1 MVQDR
6 LVSRECRMANGG
18 ASSPFAEVN
27 STVPS
32 SPSSCFLLLRV
43 HFFLEAVTLC
53 PSLGVLTACELILSR
68 LSILQQA
75 SPNAPA
81 QVRGPLTEMAHL
93 GGRNYLTAGG
103 PDKEQDA
110 TLKTDWEGAP

>member
-1 MVQDR
+1 MEEPQVHLLR
-6 LVSRECRMANGG
+6 
-18 ASSPFAEVN
+18 
-27 STVPS
+27 STVQS
-32 SPSSCFLLLRV
+32 QVHHQVVFLLLWV

-103 PDKEQDA
+103 PDKEQGA